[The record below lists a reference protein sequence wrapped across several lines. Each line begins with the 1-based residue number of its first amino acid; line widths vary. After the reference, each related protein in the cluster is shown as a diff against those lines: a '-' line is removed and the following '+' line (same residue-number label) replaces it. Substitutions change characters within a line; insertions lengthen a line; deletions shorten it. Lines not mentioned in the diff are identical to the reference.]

1 MVLIFITLIVLIT
14 AAVYGAMTYKH
25 LCNKNKEINYCKFS
39 HRGDDYEYD
48 PNYGDF
54 DYTQVLVNESVDFI
68 VIIIAVGLCAIWW
81 VSRPIDV
88 IIVKSSTCE
97 GCSNVIVSDTRLAIP
112 VVSIIGD
119 TYTQCCKM

>member
-1 MVLIFITLIVLIT
+1 M
-14 AAVYGAMTYKH
+14 AYKD
-25 LCNKNKEINYCKFS
+25 LCHKKKNKERNFCKFS

-48 PNYGDF
+48 NYGDL
-54 DYTQVLVNESVDFI
+54 DYNQVFVNETIDFI

-112 VVSIIGD
+112 VVSIANRR
-119 TYTQCCKM
+119 YVYPVL